1 MQFACLKRQIL
12 SPAKGSSI
20 KIGGLTTQKPAGT
33 VLMSCNSNWKL
44 FAVSAQQRTVAVFSV
59 IPMFFADVTFIARPE
74 GGYMK
79 CAIDE
84 GGMKKSGSTWTTKP
98 VHSSFMRSLDFHFS
112 VHSKIFFLQMFLLN
126 YFADRVKICSVH
138 PSKGQ
143 RGLIIYWKAFTRR
156 WLAWSTLKWKL

>member
-44 FAVSAQQRTVAVFSV
+44 FAVSAQRTVGVFSV
-59 IPMFFADVTFIARPE
+59 VPMFFVDVTYETHPE
-74 GGYMK
+74 GGYMN
-79 CAIDE
+79 CSVDE
-84 GGMKKSGSTWTTKP
+84 RRMKKSGSTWTTKL
-98 VHSSFMRSLDFHFS
+98 VHSSFIRGLDFHFS
-112 VHSKIFFLQMFLLN
+112 VSAKICFLQMFLLN
-126 YFADRVKICSVH
+126 YFADRVKIYSVH

-143 RGLIIYWKAFTRR
+143 RGLIIC
-156 WLAWSTLKWKL
+156 